1 MSITPEALEAEFS
14 LTTAATRLDF
24 LSRRDNGDTTL
35 NTVRDDEDE
44 DGWASLKATDTQLD
58 VHESLELLALGEV
71 VARKAHDSRLV
82 GIRAALRGG
91 ADWDEIARALGVT
104 PRAGLGRLP
113 GRGRAAARQRRRVG
127 RPRAGRVAPRPLTG
141 ASRGGGAGYQRS
153 GWMDRDVAVWQ
164 GRQWPHVTMCRGVAG
179 PPHSGHSTGSWPLAR
194 ASVTSAERSWWSLA
208 SPRQGHP
215 SWSSAHRPC

>member
-1 MSITPEALEAEFS
+1 MSITPEALEVEFS

-91 ADWDEIARALGVT
+91 ADWDEIARALGVS
-104 PRAGLGRLP
+104 PEQAWDDFLDAVARQLDSDAA
-113 GRGRAAARQRRRVG
+113 AAARELAGSRPG
-127 RPRAGRVAPRPLTG
+127 R
-141 ASRGGGAGYQRS
+141 
-153 GWMDRDVAVWQ
+153 
-164 GRQWPHVTMCRGVAG
+164 
-179 PPHSGHSTGSWPLAR
+179 
-194 ASVTSAERSWWSLA
+194 
-208 SPRQGHP
+208 
-215 SWSSAHRPC
+215 